1 MTLLDFVTAIMIGT
15 VLALLIAVP
24 ISRFVWN
31 RQHAFNPALRADGE
45 ADETDFISFAPN
57 ASTETREERMVRRT
71 KEHKPG
77 FGEFLVWEVS
87 VLNTGDP
94 NDAFKRALKLF
105 GLANRD
111 TNIVTV
117 TSSRV
122 ANDRF
127 IRYRFFYRG

>member
-1 MTLLDFVTAIMIGT
+1 MTLLDFVSALVIGT
-15 VLALLIAVP
+15 VLAMLIAIP

-45 ADETDFISFAPN
+45 ADETDFISLAPS
-57 ASTETREERMVRRT
+57 ATTETREERMVRRS

-77 FGEFLVWEVS
+77 FGDFLVWEVS

-94 NDAFKRALKLF
+94 NDAYLRACALF
-105 GLANRD
+105 ELANPSSD
-111 TNIVTV
+111 ITTV